1 MEGPDFVGLADGHKA
16 RLRRDALIEG
26 EDQRMVEARGVIGA
40 GGVAE
45 MVRELDRTR
54 TPSKE
59 LPKLIIGGGRF

>member
-1 MEGPDFVGLADGHKA
+1 
-16 RLRRDALIEG
+16 
-26 EDQRMVEARGVIGA
+26 MVEARGVIGA